1 MKPIGHV
8 EPFVQSE
15 PIIEQ
20 KSRVDPVITDSI
32 MKATEEFLAESA
44 PLAEEPKEEA
54 EVHIDPGFA
63 KAKYTFKAESKNE
76 LSFKKVLR

>member
-44 PLAEEPKEEA
+44 PSAEKPKEEV

>member
-1 MKPIGHV
+1 M

-20 KSRVDPVITDSI
+20 KTRVDPVITDSI
-32 MKATEEFLAESA
+32 IKATEEFLAESA
-44 PLAEEPKEEA
+44 PSAEEPKEE
-54 EVHIDPGFA
+54 EVEVRIDPGFA

-76 LSFKKVLR
+76 LNFRKVLR